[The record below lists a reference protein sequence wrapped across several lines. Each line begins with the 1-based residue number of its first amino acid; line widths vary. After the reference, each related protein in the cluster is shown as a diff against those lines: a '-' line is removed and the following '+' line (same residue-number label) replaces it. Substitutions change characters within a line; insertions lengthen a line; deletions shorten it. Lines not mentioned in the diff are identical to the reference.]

1 MSSSKGSNTVSL
13 LHSVNVPNLENSA
26 PSSSTDD
33 ESLFVAMNDQFMA
46 EDSDSTESDTSIES
60 DPSDVWKLFAVP
72 TENATEEQ
80 VNDSLNNMLTQFY
93 VPSTDEEGSFG
104 VPNLGTIG
112 EHGLKLEELNAD
124 LFDVPVIHANGAFGA
139 MNEYGA
145 NDEYEMLMLMGN
157 NKEDENEAIENELEH
172 AIDQLIAECAQDFGL
187 IGEKGGGNGN
197 DGGDSSSDSFES
209 LTLEPKS
216 PSVIN
221 ISSDSSQPI
230 VMMLN
235 PSKPES
241 CWEIEM
247 FKGDEP
253 SEEEGR
259 GRWDPMLLEQEL
271 NHEYLMNRLKLD
283 EERSK
288 EKMAQRIVGV
298 NLHPLRIGYGINS
311 KVKPRIRATARKSVR
326 RKLPTPAKRP
336 WEICGYID
344 HPTEQCLHP
353 PQAMPYMVDC
363 AKCYSCGGVGHVS
376 MYCPYLAP
384 NAGEGSSR
392 DALVF
397 MGKGETSHE
406 RRHEGDS
413 KTFVKMSEEFMGDRM
428 RKSCLNAWPIDRMCP
443 ESTKPAKGK
452 DGQEWARMG
461 KDGKSWACR
470 GRNFP
475 CRVQNRH
482 VWTPHL
488 RCLAAQVT
496 NLGAKVGLVL
506 EPKLAESWSRS

>member
-1 MSSSKGSNTVSL
+1 
-13 LHSVNVPNLENSA
+13 
-26 PSSSTDD
+26 
-33 ESLFVAMNDQFMA
+33 
-46 EDSDSTESDTSIES
+46 
-60 DPSDVWKLFAVP
+60 
-72 TENATEEQ
+72 
-80 VNDSLNNMLTQFY
+80 
-93 VPSTDEEGSFG
+93 
-104 VPNLGTIG
+104 
-112 EHGLKLEELNAD
+112 
-124 LFDVPVIHANGAFGA
+124 
-139 MNEYGA
+139 
-145 NDEYEMLMLMGN
+145 MLMLMGN

-172 AIDQLIAECAQDFGL
+172 AIEQLIAECAQDFGL

-235 PSKPES
+235 PNKPES

-271 NHEYLMNRLKLD
+271 NHEYLLNRLKLD

-288 EKMAQRIVGV
+288 EKMVDKEGEDERRKGKRTTEVGIESEKSKAQRIVGV

-311 KVKPRIRATARKSVR
+311 KVKRKIRATARKSVR

-336 WEICGYID
+336 CEICGYTD

-353 PQAMPYMVDC
+353 PQAMPYIVDC

-376 MYCPYLAP
+376 FTER
-384 NAGEGSSR
+384 NEEG
-392 DALVF
+392 
-397 MGKGETSHE
+397 
-406 RRHEGDS
+406 
-413 KTFVKMSEEFMGDRM
+413 
-428 RKSCLNAWPIDRMCP
+428 RK
-443 ESTKPAKGK
+443 
-452 DGQEWARMG
+452 
-461 KDGKSWACR
+461 
-470 GRNFP
+470 
-475 CRVQNRH
+475 
-482 VWTPHL
+482 
-488 RCLAAQVT
+488 
-496 NLGAKVGLVL
+496 
-506 EPKLAESWSRS
+506 